1 LVCLSLSQPRGVLA
15 FWLLIC
21 LLAIPGVTALRIDTS
36 TDSVLDRSDP
46 AWQVYQHSQELFGG
60 DELIAVALKGEE
72 PFDPEVIEQ
81 IERLTRHFE
90 GLPGVRRVDSIAT
103 VPIVRATRR
112 GELELG
118 PALRGAPVDP
128 EARSRHVAERLRVD
142 RIAPRSLVSEDG
154 RVFAINVML
163 ERGAES
169 HHAELLAS
177 LHEVVDP
184 AGGILS
190 GVPVFRVAANRRTG
204 SEILL
209 FAPLTV
215 LIIGAFLV
223 LVFRSAAAVAM
234 CTAPGIVGSWV
245 LLAAMGYL
253 GAPLSI
259 TTMILPSV
267 ILALGCAYAMHLLV
281 AGSCASERPV
291 LERGLRGVA
300 LPVALSGLTT
310 AVGFVSIALV
320 RIDAVRSTGA
330 YGALGVLVVTAVTLT
345 MLPAVLSL
353 HPLPALPPRGFHWVR
368 DRFGPWLL
376 AGIAGRR
383 WATIGVWGG
392 LTLLL
397 CAGLLRVEVETDA
410 TRWLPV
416 GNPVR
421 DSYEEIRV
429 QLSGISPVNVVIESA
444 SGESV
449 LEPETL
455 VAIDE
460 LTRYLESLP
469 EVGKAI
475 SVADPLRQI
484 HGGFLEDSS
493 MPLPDS
499 LAAAEQ
505 YLLLLESVE
514 YIRDVITADRASA
527 NILLRVD
534 DNGSSHLVQLAQRAA
549 TWWDAHGTASHV
561 ARPTGIMYEFG
572 RAENEI
578 AFGQLRG
585 LSLALVVISAI
596 LFAIFRWSRLALVAL
611 IPNVIPLVLIFG
623 GMGLFG
629 IPLDAGTVL
638 LGSLALGV
646 AVDDTIHI
654 TTGFYERVGLGD
666 DKRSAL
672 EGAFAA
678 VLPAILSTT
687 VMISAAFLVLGFS
700 EFTITR
706 ELGLLTAGI
715 VVLCLLADITL
726 LVALLLGIP
735 LREPSL
741 HSAHGAGA
749 FSASWPRRP
758 RATDVK
764 SG

>member
-1 LVCLSLSQPRGVLA
+1 VQLSLGHPRGVLA

-21 LLAIPGVTALRIDTS
+21 LLATPGVTALRVDTS

-60 DELIAVALKGEE
+60 DEIIAVALEGEK
-72 PFDPEVIEQ
+72 PFDPAVLEQ
-81 IERLTRHFE
+81 IGHLTRHFE

-103 VPIVRATRR
+103 VPAVRATRH

-118 PALRGAPVDP
+118 PALKGAPIDP
-128 EARSRHVAERLRVD
+128 EAKARHVAERLRGD

-154 RVFAINVML
+154 RVFAINVMR
-163 ERGAES
+163 EQGAES
-169 HHAELLAS
+169 HHAELLAT
-177 LHEVVDP
+177 LHDVVDP

-190 GVPVFRVAANRRTG
+190 GVPVFRVAANERTG

-209 FAPLTV
+209 FAPLTALV
-215 LIIGAFLV
+215 IGVFLV
-223 LVFRSAAAVAM
+223 LVFRSVAAVVM
-234 CTAPGIVGSWV
+234 CTAPGLVGSWV

-281 AGSCASERPV
+281 AGSCAGESLA

-330 YGALGVLVVTAVTLT
+330 YGALGVLVVTAVALT
-345 MLPAVLSL
+345 MLPALLWL
-353 HPLPALPPRGFHWVR
+353 HPLPARPPRGFHWIR
-368 DRFGPWLL
+368 DRFGPWVLS
-376 AGIAGRR
+376 GISGRR
-383 WATIGVWGG
+383 RATIGVWGG

-397 CAGLLRVEVETDA
+397 CAGLSRVEVETDA

-421 DSYEEIRV
+421 DSYEEIRR
-429 QLSGISPVNVVIESA
+429 QLSGISPVNVVIEGA
-444 SGESV
+444 GGESV

-499 LAAAEQ
+499 LLAAEQ

-514 YIRDVITADRASA
+514 YIRDVITVDRASA

-534 DNGSSHLVQLAQRAA
+534 DNGSSHLVELAQRAK

-596 LFAIFRWSRLALVAL
+596 LFAIFRWWRLALVAL
-611 IPNVIPLVLIFG
+611 IPNAIPLVLIFG

-654 TTGFYERVGLGD
+654 ATGFHKRVGLGD

-687 VMISAAFLVLGFS
+687 VMISMAFLILGFS
-700 EFTITR
+700 EFTIIR

-735 LREPSL
+735 LREPNL
-741 HSAHGAGA
+741 HSACDVGT
-749 FSASWPRRP
+749 FSPSFLDGREPP
-758 RATDVK
+758 
-764 SG
+764 S